1 MHKDLEAWLNQVWSE
16 KARIIGLSPTG
27 HSGRVALGM
36 EPPGLAVIRSG
47 GEYYAEEMGQ
57 SFGFYRAMLI
67 FMALDRTHFTR
78 AGQTDQQRCA
88 AFKNRAAKYLFTQA
102 GIDPDRPAEQS
113 EPKDLKPIEELDRTI
128 QGDPDDVGGVKV
140 VIRH

>member
-1 MHKDLEAWLNQVWSE
+1 MP
-16 KARIIGLSPTG
+16 G
-27 HSGRVALGM
+27 VALGM

-88 AFKNRAAKYLFTQA
+88 AFKNRAAKYFPQA

-113 EPKDLKPIEELDRTI
+113 EPKDLNPIEELDRTI